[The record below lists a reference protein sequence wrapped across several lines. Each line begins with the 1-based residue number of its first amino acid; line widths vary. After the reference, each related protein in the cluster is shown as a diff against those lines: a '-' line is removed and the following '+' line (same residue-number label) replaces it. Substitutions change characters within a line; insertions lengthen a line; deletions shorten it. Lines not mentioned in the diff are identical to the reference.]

1 VNSTLFAALAA
12 TAGTTIA
19 LATLVT
25 IIKYAHRAVL
35 RRRGVRTAH
44 YTAAVGE
51 MVSRRMLP
59 TIPPRGWAEDH
70 YFHRV
75 LSDYRLVLS
84 GDDRAFVDR
93 LTDVLGVHEV
103 LVARS
108 RAGLSRT
115 GRLRAL
121 SSLVDLGDSRH
132 IAYLRDCLNEDNGHV
147 RVNAVK
153 GLARLGDAASID
165 RILDL
170 AVSSRPWEAA
180 RMADALAE
188 MGSIAVEPISRWIDA
203 ARAREKA
210 RGVVALGARV
220 LGLIGDPAAEAL
232 LIELLASDRPGW
244 RLAAA
249 SALQHTGS
257 DKAVAPLLTAL
268 QDIDWQVRARAA
280 VALGAVAD
288 SVAGPAVAQLLTDEV
303 WWVRQDAAEALL
315 AVPGGTD
322 QLVIALDSPDRFAV
336 DAALNQLTLSGVLG
350 EAADRVAGGAATERD
365 QRLVAKAST
374 H

>member
-1 VNSTLFAALAA
+1 MNSTLVPALAT

-19 LATLVT
+19 LAALVA
-25 IIKYAHRAVL
+25 IIKFVHRAVL
-35 RRRGVRTAH
+35 RWRGARTAH
-44 YTAAVGE
+44 YIAAVGD

-59 TIPPRGWAEDH
+59 TSPPRGWAEDH
-70 YFHRV
+70 HFHRV

-93 LTDVLGVHEV
+93 LTDFLGIHEV

-108 RAGLSRT
+108 QAKLSRP

-121 SSLVDLGDSRH
+121 SSLVDLADSRH
-132 IAYLRDCLNEDNGHV
+132 IPYLRECLSEENGHV

-153 GLARLGDAASID
+153 GLARLGDANSID

-170 AVSSRPWEAA
+170 AVTSRPWEAA

-188 MGSIAVEPISRWIDA
+188 MGSIAVEPISRWVGT
-203 ARAREKA
+203 ARAREEA

-249 SALQHTGS
+249 SALEHTGS
-257 DKAVAPLLTAL
+257 DKAVEPLLTAL
-268 QDIDWQVRARAA
+268 QDTDWQVRARAA
-280 VALGAVAD
+280 VALGALAD
-288 SVAGPAVAQLLTDEV
+288 SVVAPAVARLLTDKV
-303 WWVRQDAAEALL
+303 WWVRQNAAEALL

-336 DAALNQLTLSGVLG
+336 DAALNQLTISGVLG
-350 EAADRVAGGAATERD
+350 EAADRVAGGAATDRD
-365 QRLVAKAST
+365 KHLVAKAST

>member
-1 VNSTLFAALAA
+1 MNSALVSTLAI
-12 TAGTTIA
+12 TAGTSIA
-19 LATLVT
+19 LATSVT
-25 IIKYAHRAVL
+25 IMKFVHRAVL

-59 TIPPRGWAEDH
+59 TTPPRGWAEDH

-75 LSDYRLVLS
+75 LSDYRNVLS
-84 GDDRAFVDR
+84 GEDRAFVDR
-93 LTDVLGVHEV
+93 LTDVLGVPEV

-108 RAGLSRT
+108 RSRLSLS

-121 SSLVDLGDSRH
+121 SSLVDLADSRH
-132 IAYLRDCLNEDNGHV
+132 IAYLRDLLNEDDRHV
-147 RVNAVK
+147 RVNVVK

-170 AVSSRPWEAA
+170 AERSRPWEAA
-180 RMADALAE
+180 RMADALAG
-188 MGSIAVEPISRWIDA
+188 MGSVAVEPISRWISA
-203 ARAREKA
+203 ARAREEA
-210 RGVVALGARV
+210 GGVVALGARV
-220 LGLIGDPAAEAL
+220 LGLIGDPEAEDL
-232 LIELLASDRPGW
+232 LIELLGSDRPEW

-257 DKAVAPLLTAL
+257 DKAVEPLLTAL
-268 QDIDWQVRARAA
+268 TDTDWMVRARAA
-280 VALGAVAD
+280 VALGAMAD
-288 SVAGPAVAQLLTDEV
+288 SVVGPTVARLLTDEV
-303 WWVRQDAAEALL
+303 WWVRQNAAEALL
-315 AVPGGTD
+315 ALPGGTD

-350 EAADRVAGGAATERD
+350 EAADRVARGAGTDRD
-365 QRLVAKAST
+365 QRLVAKAPT
-374 H
+374 Q